1 MLAPQHPELPPRTPC
16 PELWLPP
23 AGWCLPLG
31 NTVRRHAA
39 SRTTEHILPD
49 TLWLHTLPRAQD

>member
-1 MLAPQHPELPPRTPC
+1 MLAPQHPELPPTPC
-16 PELWLPP
+16 PELWLLP

-39 SRTTEHILPD
+39 SRTKHILPD